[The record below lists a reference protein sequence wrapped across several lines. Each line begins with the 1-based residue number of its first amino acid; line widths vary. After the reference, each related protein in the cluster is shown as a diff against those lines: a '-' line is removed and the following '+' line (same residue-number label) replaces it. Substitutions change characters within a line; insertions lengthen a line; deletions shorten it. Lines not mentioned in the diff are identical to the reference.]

1 VSRGNKRL
9 KRFLDGL
16 FNLTLP
22 LSAHSKSSSS
32 SLSSARMRRRQR
44 LSHARILA
52 QGHSKEVKGNEEDR
66 DGGATS
72 GNPYFSNLGNLVI
85 NYAR

>member
-1 VSRGNKRL
+1 MSRGNKRL

-32 SLSSARMRRRQR
+32 SLSSAFEIPIVGGKGLEK
-44 LSHARILA
+44 LSW
-52 QGHSKEVKGNEEDR
+52 G
-66 DGGATS
+66 
-72 GNPYFSNLGNLVI
+72 I
-85 NYAR
+85 NSFFVLSIEAIKRENHHVRN